1 MYKDK
6 IVKEALTFDDVLIV
20 PGRTSVTSQETCLKT
35 KLTKEIELNIPLV
48 SAAMDTVTEAKLAIG
63 MAQEGGI
70 GIIHKNMSIESQAE
84 EVDKVKRSESGM
96 IVDPITINPDRT
108 VKDALELMTRYKI
121 SGIPVTVGPKLVG
134 IITNRDLRFVEK
146 LDIRVNEYMTKDNL
160 VTVPVGTS
168 LEESKKHLQEHRI
181 EKLLVVDNNFNLKGL
196 ITIKDINKKLMYPDA
211 AKDALGR
218 LMVGAAVGVE
228 KNTVDRVSALVDGK
242 VDIVAVDTA
251 HGHSSRVINLVRS
264 LKKEFPDLP
273 LIVGN
278 VATAEATEDL
288 IKAGADCIKVGMGP
302 GSICTT
308 RIIAGTGVPQI
319 TAIMDCAI
327 VADKYGIPVI
337 ADGGIKYSGDIV
349 KAIGAGASCVMIG
362 SLFAGTSES
371 PGEIE
376 LFQGRTYKVYRGMG
390 SVSAMKQGSKDR
402 YFQDSITVESKLVPE
417 GIEGRVQVKGG
428 LGQTV
433 YQLVGGIRAGMG
445 YAGCPDIN
453 ALKTMAKFYKI
464 SNAGLKESHVHDVI
478 ITKEA
483 PNYWLLT

>member
-6 IVKEALTFDDVLIV
+6 IAKEALTFDDVLIV

-70 GIIHKNMSIESQAE
+70 GIIHKNMSIVSQAE

-146 LDIRVNEYMTKDNL
+146 LDIRVNEYMTKDHL

-228 KNTVDRVSALVDGK
+228 KNTVDRVSALMDGK
-242 VDIVAVDTA
+242 VDIIAVDTA

-402 YFQDSITVESKLVPE
+402 YLQDSITVESKLVPE
-417 GIEGRVQVKGG
+417 GIEGRVQVKGD

-453 ALKTMAKFYKI
+453 ALKTRTKFYKI